1 MNISD
6 VIKHDHDLRRS
17 AQLKINPASTMP
29 AMQKK
34 QLIDIS
40 LIAIFFFLVTPCQI
54 HSLKRMLNLLKNSQ
68 AQLSR
73 SQAQQ
78 MSAPKREL
86 RASSKQKEKP
96 TLFSVCEMS
105 KMGKRPPRSTEAVI
119 LVRTEVCEDCE
130 KLKDKAN
137 EHLRLSNKA
146 VCVSR

>member
-1 MNISD
+1 MPDPQLEAD
-6 VIKHDHDLRRS
+6 VES
-17 AQLKINPASTMP
+17 VEEQP
-29 AMQKK
+29 
-34 QLIDIS
+34 
-40 LIAIFFFLVTPCQI
+40 
-54 HSLKRMLNLLKNSQ
+54 